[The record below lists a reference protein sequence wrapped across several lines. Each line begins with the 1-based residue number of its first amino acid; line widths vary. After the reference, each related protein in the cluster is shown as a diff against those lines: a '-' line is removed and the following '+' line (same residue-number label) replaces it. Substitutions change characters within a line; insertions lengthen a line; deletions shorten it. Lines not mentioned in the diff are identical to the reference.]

1 MLNGRKTY
9 DDYFK
14 DRDRENNTTTQSDP
28 SPTSTMFARNTS
40 GVLGVNT
47 NYGKSVYDKDLN
59 WGADINA
66 EDVEGSIN
74 ENRAQKQSALA
85 QLGAG
90 LGRTAVKA
98 AVETSKLPGII
109 GGLVKGTIG
118 QIDDQITGEDNTKF
132 IDTVFNNGWIK
143 GLDNINEDIKSEYLP
158 VYVKKAVQDG
168 DLGDKIMS
176 SAFWATDGADG
187 AGFALGMILPG
198 ALLGKLGL
206 GAKMIGAANR
216 IDKARELF
224 SGAERAEQFV
234 KAANKI
240 GATARNIDSGI
251 SIGYNTAAEA
261 GAEAAQAGTET
272 RANKGKIVDGWKSSG
287 YLNTQGYRDEATKYI
302 QSLDLK
308 RRNGTLTIQEQNA
321 LTSDPLKV
329 QEAVLNQRFENEVT
343 SMQSSVFGRNVA
355 ILLGPNTLMHMQL
368 FGRVGRSAEKIA
380 EKGAV
385 NTVESAA
392 KREAANL
399 GKVAVEDSVLKSPN
413 FLKKVISSRIGKAV
427 TKFGETAVKNTLSE
441 GLWEEGLQTT
451 TANQFKKYVTEN
463 RAEEIG
469 FEDTIPDTFRE
480 YAKMLGTTE
489 GQVSVML
496 GGVLGTG
503 MTSLSAHSNAKEEA
517 KIKNEITSRLSVPM
531 NNLNNIF
538 TIGDIYKKDENGSI
552 VYKKDELGN
561 PTTEPEI
568 DLIKSQEILR
578 SLILNDDKLERYKEA
593 VDNGDNSY
601 LDEQQNNAIF
611 QLAKTAAYNGEKGL
625 SLLQEQLDANKEL
638 KDIQERDNNNDGSK
652 KTYDQIVKETMDTAK
667 FLQKQNDKFQDF
679 SETIIKLNDDRLTD
693 PKTAKTYRTAF
704 LNELNSRYLKVQN
717 KLRFNNARLEELK
730 TKRSNVLS
738 ELGFNTNLVTEDET
752 LLKYEED
759 NPLLKSVNDEVRK
772 IEEAIL
778 KNNKD
783 ISEVWK
789 GNNVEQSFSEFVG
802 DYLEANEQSSESK
815 EEDHQN
821 VINNINSFED
831 KESLK
836 DYVRGLDSE
845 FRDNSFIQD
854 EIKDRY
860 SYISEQERIAKNL
873 KDIEDLETDKE
884 NFETDKYVESNKT
897 NEDTDTALDKDN
909 VNGLETVSTSD
920 NKEVDENYENFDED
934 PSRQNNLDDST
945 NPSKIAKNQGAAR
958 IISTNQKTGEAL
970 PGLEAFVEFEKIPR
984 DKTNDKVTFSLGDVN
999 PKNQTFTANAILDR
1013 VKNGETLTEEEI
1025 NYLASYLPIKVTIAN
1040 GKDSASSFIDSMT
1053 SKSSKIVEVETL
1065 PLRKSIVK
1073 ALVTNKGSF
1082 KSIEGK
1088 VAKQFTGTL
1097 KLGEQNSSV
1106 LELDVFKNMSP
1117 EEKIQYFKKNTV
1129 YVSNKGEIKYCASGL
1144 TDETTSLSSSNKGE
1158 VFLKIPMI
1166 NGKSFYLKLN
1176 TARLSNEKA
1185 QDVLSLIILKSNL
1198 LKGNSEFSMEDLES
1212 YIESDLPF
1220 VKKEFEFIKRNND
1233 SIDVNLDRLI
1243 NFIVFS
1249 QNTNAKTKLILGP
1262 NGTLVLGE
1270 LLHKVNAQIPEWS
1283 GQLESY
1289 VYNNDTLNNLNEDQK
1304 DAIVKYL
1311 QYKRHNVLIT
1321 KDNTATFNN
1330 DDYIDYLLGIGS
1342 DYAVLTTN
1350 AVVNEPTFEGYS
1362 NIYLNQAVVDKNT
1375 KKVVPAEETE
1385 EVDLDNPEDLLA
1397 SLIGNYGGIETET
1410 IEIAQPMAPPAVVAQ
1425 QDIDAKKA
1433 DIEKRRQEDIES
1445 LEVKGDGR
1453 IVSGN
1458 TEYEFTY
1465 TDVNGEQRV
1474 KVSLKSNTSSGFI
1487 FSKALSQDFK
1497 SREEA
1502 KEFIDSIVKPK
1513 LIEKINAKYNAELAA
1528 LETPVSDKKA
1538 EADKLTPIEQNFADG
1553 TGGRKMQPQFA
1564 GKSTMDLILSGDRT
1578 RTTRANTDIQRMLKD
1593 YGLAKIENLVGKVIR
1608 MTDKQGRTAYTEIT
1622 KVAPFTKEYQDAT
1635 WQQEGW
1641 EKSVTDKLVGQY
1653 PYAIEFKLAALESA
1667 PKTSISDNKIKL
1679 DKIKTL
1685 ENKLSVMSAPAS
1697 GEFKDYPA
1705 DYFQYLNLIFRPD
1718 FKGNTSEQFDLYS
1731 LKGQIYPGELFDPSF
1746 KKVIDAVKN
1755 TNQYKGTIDI
1765 LSKYNISNTEVKT
1778 NEQKVAEYRADEKV
1792 ENAEI
1797 EKRKE
1802 EDIKDLWKDVNLM
1815 KSVKTP
1821 EEAQYVMET
1830 LAGTHDVNDYLKVWN
1845 NSKDIAGID
1854 LSYTQDKLLQ
1864 IKDMINGLTAKLIKY
1879 KYEDKINAKYDAELS
1894 KVYDRYDKLISPLL
1908 LEDKAQEN
1916 IGKEITAVA
1925 PFNKGNITGKIVSV
1939 VENKAKKGLYSIT
1952 LDNGEKVSGR
1962 FEDNKFTWIQNE
1974 KEVSKEKTVKTIK
1987 STNLQEVFK
1996 TADAKTKAKI
2006 VTVIAKQLGL
2016 MDKVNPKDMNS
2027 SFNELYK
2034 NLKDDESLEK
2044 EIKKIC
2050 GI

>member
-1 MLNGRKTY
+1 MEEEDIKNIPIKTY
-9 DDYFK
+9 DEAFSNK
-14 DRDRENNTTTQSDP
+14 NG
-28 SPTSTMFARNTS
+28 NTS
-40 GVLGVNT
+40 IPVKGFNSRKKSLFDKTFENSGGIARGFGT
-47 NYGKSVYDKDLN
+47 GYGDSKYDKNLN
-59 WGADINA
+59 FDAEVGDDVQGDINEHRA
-66 EDVEGSIN
+66 N
-74 ENRAQKQSALA
+74 EQSAWA

-98 AVETSKLPGII
+98 AVETSKLPGIV
-109 GGLVKGTIG
+109 GGLIKGTIG
-118 QIDDQITGEDNTKF
+118 QIEDQITGEDNTKF

-216 IDKARELF
+216 VDKARELF

-251 SIGYNTAAEA
+251 SIAYNTAAEA

-272 RANKGKIVDGWKSSG
+272 RANKGEILNGWKASG
-287 YLNTQGYRDEATKYI
+287 YLNTQQYRDEATKYI

-329 QEAVLNQRFENEVT
+329 QEAVLDQRFENEVT

-385 NTVESAA
+385 NTIESAA
-392 KREAANL
+392 GKEAANL
-399 GKVAVEDSVLKSPN
+399 GKVAVEDGVLKSPN
-413 FLKKVISSRIGKAV
+413 FLKKVIGSRIGKAV

-451 TANQFKKYVTEN
+451 TANQFKKYVVEN

-469 FEDTIPDTFRE
+469 FNDTIPDTFRE

-503 MTSLSAHSNAKEEA
+503 MTSLSAHGNAKEEA

-538 TIGDIYKKDENGSI
+538 TIADIYKKDENGNI
-552 VYKKDELGN
+552 VYKKDELGS

-578 SLILNDDKLERYKEA
+578 SLILNDNKLEKYKEA

-625 SLLQEQLDANKEL
+625 SLLQQQLDANKEL

-652 KTYDQIVKETMDTAK
+652 KTYAQIVKETMDTAK

-693 PKTAKTYRTAF
+693 PKTAKTYRTVF

-717 KLRFNNARLEELK
+717 KLRFNNVRLEELK
-730 TKRSNVLS
+730 TKRANVLS

-752 LLKYEED
+752 LLKYEQD

-772 IEEAIL
+772 TEEAIL

-789 GNNVEQSFSEFVG
+789 GNNVDQSFSEFVG
-802 DYLEANEQSSESK
+802 DYLGAEEQSSESK
-815 EEDHQN
+815 ADDHQN
-821 VINNINSFED
+821 VVNTINSFED
-831 KESLK
+831 KDSLK
-836 DYVRGLDSE
+836 DYVRSLDSE

-860 SYISEQERIAKNL
+860 SYISEQERIAKDL

-909 VNGLETVSTSD
+909 VNGLETIVTSD
-920 NKEVDENYENFDED
+920 NKEVDENYENFDKD
-934 PSRQNNLDDST
+934 PSEQNNLDEST
-945 NPSKIAKNQGAAR
+945 NPSKIAKNQGSAR

-984 DKTNDKVTFSLGDVN
+984 DKTNDKVTFSLADIN
-999 PKNQTFTANAILDR
+999 LKDQTFTANAILDR

-1025 NYLASYLPIKVTIAN
+1025 SYLASYLPIKVTITN

-1065 PLRKSIVK
+1065 PLRKAIVK
-1073 ALVTNKGSF
+1073 ALLANKGSF
-1082 KSIEGK
+1082 KSIDGK

-1097 KLGEQNSSV
+1097 KLGEQNSNV
-1106 LELDVFKNMSP
+1106 LELDVFKGMTA
-1117 EEKIQYFKKNTV
+1117 EEKIKYFKKNTV
-1129 YVSNKGEIKYCASGL
+1129 YVSNKGEVKYCASGL

-1166 NGKSFYLKLN
+1166 NGKMFYLKLN

-1185 QDVLSLIILKSNL
+1185 QDVLSLVILKSNL
-1198 LKGNSEFSMEDLES
+1198 LKNNNEFSMEDLES
-1212 YIESDLPF
+1212 YIENDLPF

-1270 LLHKVNAQIPEWS
+1270 LLHKVNAQISEWS

-1304 DAIVKYL
+1304 NAIVRYL

-1330 DDYIDYLLGIGS
+1330 DDYINYLLGINS

-1350 AVVNEPTFEGYS
+1350 AVVNEPTFQGYS
-1362 NIYLNQAVVDKNT
+1362 NIYLNQSVVDKNA
-1375 KKVVPAEETE
+1375 KKETPAEETE

-1410 IEIAQPMAPPAVVAQ
+1410 IEIEKPIAPPEVVAQ
-1425 QDIDAKKA
+1425 QDIEAKKA
-1433 DIEKRRQEDIES
+1433 DIEKRRQEELNKKSNQGTLKNTPLES
-1445 LEVKGDGR
+1445 IVFYENEVK
-1453 IVSGN
+1453 
-1458 TEYEFTY
+1458 
-1465 TDVNGEQRV
+1465 
-1474 KVSLKSNTSSGFI
+1474 K
-1487 FSKALSQDFK
+1487 
-1497 SREEA
+1497 A
-1502 KEFIDSIVKPK
+1502 KETLANVTAKEGEFVPGSDRQLGSMQGMLAKAKETVNR
-1513 LIEKINAKYNAELAA
+1513 INAKYDAELAA
-1528 LETPVSDKKA
+1528 LE
-1538 EADKLTPIEQNFADG
+1538 
-1553 TGGRKMQPQFA
+1553 
-1564 GKSTMDLILSGDRT
+1564 
-1578 RTTRANTDIQRMLKD
+1578 
-1593 YGLAKIENLVGKVIR
+1593 
-1608 MTDKQGRTAYTEIT
+1608 
-1622 KVAPFTKEYQDAT
+1622 
-1635 WQQEGW
+1635 
-1641 EKSVTDKLVGQY
+1641 
-1653 PYAIEFKLAALESA
+1653 
-1667 PKTSISDNKIKL
+1667 
-1679 DKIKTL
+1679 
-1685 ENKLSVMSAPAS
+1685 S
-1697 GEFKDYPA
+1697 GE
-1705 DYFQYLNLIFRPD
+1705 
-1718 FKGNTSEQFDLYS
+1718 E
-1731 LKGQIYPGELFDPSF
+1731 
-1746 KKVIDAVKN
+1746 
-1755 TNQYKGTIDI
+1755 TNK
-1765 LSKYNISNTEVKT
+1765 
-1778 NEQKVAEYRADEKV
+1778 QKVAEYRAEEQV

-1797 EKRKE
+1797 EKRKQE
-1802 EDIKDLWKDVNLM
+1802 ELNQLSLVPTSFDSNGDI
-1815 KSVKTP
+1815 SKTTLRRR
-1821 EEAQYVMET
+1821 EENRILE
-1830 LAGTHDVNDYLKVWN
+1830 
-1845 NSKDIAGID
+1845 
-1854 LSYTQDKLLQ
+1854 
-1864 IKDMINGLTAKLIKY
+1864 
-1879 KYEDKINAKYDAELS
+1879 EKINTKYSIELA
-1894 KVYDRYDKLISPLL
+1894 KVYDRYDKLISLLL
-1908 LEDKAQEN
+1908 LEDKVQEN
-1916 IGKEITAVA
+1916 IGKEVTAVA
-1925 PFNKGNITGKIVSV
+1925 SFNKGTITGKIVSV
-1939 VENKAKKGLYSIT
+1939 VENKAKKGLYSIV
-1952 LDNGEKVSGR
+1952 LDNGEKASGS
-1962 FEDNKFTWIQNE
+1962 FENNKFTWVQNE
-1974 KEVSKEKTVKTIK
+1974 KEVSKEKTVKTVK
-1987 STNLQEVFK
+1987 SNNLQEVFK
-1996 TADAKTKAKI
+1996 SADAKTKAKI
-2006 VTVIAKQLGL
+2006 VTVLAKQLGL
-2016 MDKVNPKDMNS
+2016 MDKVNPKDMSS